1 MSDAKRS
8 EDLIAVLAASAEP
21 ARRLPPPMRRAALWL
36 ALAVA
41 IVAASVLWHGV
52 DAELAAELLEP
63 LHFAEWLAALATG
76 VGGIVA
82 AFHLTL
88 PDRSPRWAWLAL
100 APAGAWLATVG
111 LGCLG
116 DYLAMGGAAFAW
128 GEPWLCLEYIT
139 QLGVPLTLL
148 SLVMLRHAGPIRPMS
163 TMLLA
168 GLGMSGLSAAG
179 LAFFH
184 PDHTAWL
191 GLLWH
196 GAAFAVVLASGA
208 LGAALL
214 RRLYAPR
221 REV

>member
-1 MSDAKRS
+1 MSDANRS
-8 EDLIAVLAASAEP
+8 EELIAALAAEAKP
-21 ARRLPPPMRRAALWL
+21 VGRLAPPLRRAALWL

-52 DAELAAELLEP
+52 DADLAAELLEP

-76 VGGIVA
+76 VGGIIA

-88 PDRSPRWAWLAL
+88 PDRSPRWVWLAL
-100 APAGAWLATVG
+100 GPAGLWLATVS

-116 DYLAMGGAAFAW
+116 DYLAMGMDAFAW

-139 QLGVPLTLL
+139 QMGVPMTLL
-148 SLVMLRHAGPIRPMS
+148 SLIMLRFAGPIRPVQ

-168 GLGMSGLSAAG
+168 GLGMAGLSAAG

-184 PDHTAWL
+184 PPHTAWL

-196 GAAFAVVLASGA
+196 GAAVAVVLANGA

-221 REV
+221 RT